1 MHYAAKKDNRSTL
14 KLLLNKY
21 KLNIN
26 SKAVTGTPLHV
37 AADVGNLEVVK
48 LLVNKGANI
57 NFKAG
62 EANTTPL
69 ILAARRGFFDICDF
83 LVANQAQVNLSDDS
97 GWTALYSAAE
107 MGFQNIVQFFLEKD
121 ANPDQPTIDGNNTH
135 TLKI

>member
-1 MHYAAKKDNRSTL
+1 MAGKLLCKKGNRSTL

-37 AADVGNLEVVK
+37 AADVGNLEIVK

-69 ILAARRGFFDICDF
+69 ILAARRGFFDIWRDYF
-83 LVANQAQVNLSDDS
+83 S
-97 GWTALYSAAE
+97 
-107 MGFQNIVQFFLEKD
+107 QFFNSQISSSWKKFIHKKRYFLIKETKE
-121 ANPDQPTIDGNNTH
+121 ATQMG
-135 TLKI
+135 KVKKMGSK